1 MTRPTLLLAL
11 TVALGACRVSPES
24 PPAAAPDV
32 STAATSPADDPVA
45 RFLARE
51 PGALVVD
58 VRTAGEFAGGHVA
71 GARNVDVNEGDFAAR
86 LDSVDRARPVY
97 LYCRTGNRSG
107 RAKETLEAAG
117 FTNVVNAG
125 GFEALRAAG
134 AGTE

>member
-1 MTRPTLLLAL
+1 MIRSAFFLAL
-11 TVALGACRVSPES
+11 TAALCAACRTSPDT
-24 PPAAAPDV
+24 PPATAPDASAV
-32 STAATSPADDPVA
+32 STATDDPAA

-58 VRTAGEFAGGHVA
+58 VRTPAEFAGGHVA
-71 GARNVDVNEGDFAAR
+71 GARHIDVNEGGFAAR

-107 RAKETLEAAG
+107 RAQEALEAAG

-134 AGTE
+134 AATE